1 MVQLT
6 RYRRARRRNVVDSRC
21 ARDQRETQRERET
34 LVYAT
39 RERNCGTKKSVRWL
53 AKVARPAS
61 IQFPISSRSDMSA
74 SPFAAA
80 AAPAAIGSAA
90 AVAST
95 SSGASPSTN
104 TSLAASASSAALPP
118 ASMAMPTSAAA
129 PAPSS
134 FSLYYG
140 DSVSPH
146 KAEGFGG
153 SSDVPRRA
161 RTDALG
167 GSRPVCGLEV
177 FDSNVAPA
185 GRKLSARA
193 MDEYIAHGPPFA
205 VGDNEK

>member
-6 RYRRARRRNVVDSRC
+6 RYRRARRRIVVDSRC
-21 ARDQRETQRERET
+21 ARDQREI
-34 LVYAT
+34 LWCT
-39 RERNCGTKKSVRWL
+39 RNSGRKIGPL
-53 AKVARPAS
+53 AQNFKVAPAS

-161 RTDALG
+161 RMDAALG